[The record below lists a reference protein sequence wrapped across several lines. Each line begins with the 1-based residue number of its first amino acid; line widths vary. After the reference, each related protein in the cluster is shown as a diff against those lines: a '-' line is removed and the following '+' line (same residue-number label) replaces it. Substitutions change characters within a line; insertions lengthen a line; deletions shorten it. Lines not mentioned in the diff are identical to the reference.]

1 LLPGKAKAL
10 CVVSHYKPFLSIQ
23 KGRDMQQY
31 ADNFILVIS
40 SETDALHTA
49 EHPFCPDET
58 CLCHEDQEALSDV
71 NAAVLNGTLTPD
83 EAIAFV
89 QGRTV

>member
-1 LLPGKAKAL
+1 
-10 CVVSHYKPFLSIQ
+10 
-23 KGRDMQQY
+23 
-31 ADNFILVIS
+31 
-40 SETDALHTA
+40 
-49 EHPFCPDET
+49 
-58 CLCHEDQEALSDV
+58 LCHEDQEALSDV

>member
-1 LLPGKAKAL
+1 
-10 CVVSHYKPFLSIQ
+10 
-23 KGRDMQQY
+23 MQGF
-31 ADNFILVIS
+31 ADNFIPVIP
-40 SETDALHTA
+40 SEIDALHTA

-58 CLCHEDQEALSDV
+58 CLCHEDQEALSVV
-71 NAAVLNGTLTPD
+71 NAAVVNGTLTPD